1 MAMSNSSGNV
11 AISVPSVG
19 TTAQP
24 DPYRDPGGVSMDPY
38 GGTYRGLGSS
48 WFNAGAVAAE
58 DWVRSE
64 QSANNQY
71 YRQMALDDAAR
82 QFNAAEAEKARQFNA
97 EQAQLARDYEAEMS
111 NTAYQRAIADMK
123 AAGIN
128 PVLALGKSGASTPSG
143 SAASASAASSGSG
156 GASGGYSPVKQADG
170 IGTLLKFLTSAAQ
183 VVAGQLP
190 GRKFNVGF

>member
-1 MAMSNSSGNV
+1 MAVSNSSGNV

-19 TTAQP
+19 TTAQS
-24 DPYRDPGGVSMDPY
+24 DPYRDSGGVSMDPY

-82 QFNAAEAEKARQFNA
+82 RFNAAESEKSRQFNA
-97 EQAQLARDYEAEMS
+97 EQAQIARDYETQMS

-143 SAASASAASSGSG
+143 SAASSSPASSGG
-156 GASGGYSPVKQADG
+156 GAASGGYSPVKQADG
-170 IGTLLKFLTSAAQ
+170 IGTLLKFLTQSAQ
-183 VVAGQLP
+183 VVAGVLP
-190 GRKFNVGF
+190 GKSFKVGF